1 MEVENKMAIQIRRGP
16 VIKLDPN
23 KLLPAEFAASL
34 DTGELHFCF
43 TPGETKQLVFSE
55 DVVEIIDAHTGEVV
69 ATLTAD
75 VKKAVADAE
84 SAAEHA
90 NSSAQKAVEKSTL
103 AESAANNANAVAE
116 ELVSRKDAGEF
127 TGPPGPQGEPGT
139 NGIVTTMEGQY
150 GFEIREGHLYLIYPD
165 GTTPPD
171 MKINEAGH
179 LILTI

>member
-1 MEVENKMAIQIRRGP
+1 MAIQIRRGP

-103 AESAANNANAVAE
+103 AESATNNANAVAE
-116 ELVSRKDAGEF
+116 DLVSRKDAGEF

>member
-1 MEVENKMAIQIRRGP
+1 MAIQIRRGP

-116 ELVSRKDAGEF
+116 DLVSRKDAGEF

-150 GFEIREGHLYLIYPD
+150 STLR
-165 GTTPPD
+165 
-171 MKINEAGH
+171 
-179 LILTI
+179 

>member
-1 MEVENKMAIQIRRGP
+1 MAIQNRRGP

-23 KLLPAEFAASL
+23 KLLPAEFAAAL
-34 DTGELHFCF
+34 DAEELHFCF
-43 TPGETKQLVFSE
+43 APGETKQVAFNE
-55 DVVEIIDAHTGEVV
+55 DVFELVDSHTGEVV

-84 SAAEHA
+84 SATTYA
-90 NSSAQKAVEKSTL
+90 NTSAQKAVEKSTL

-116 ELVSRKDAGEF
+116 DLVARKNAGEF
-127 TGPPGPQGEPGT
+127 TGPQGPPGETGA
-139 NGIVTTMEGQY
+139 NGIVTTMSGQY
-150 GFEIREGHLYLIYPD
+150 GFEIREGHLYLVYPD

-171 MKINEAGH
+171 MRIDDAGH

>member
-1 MEVENKMAIQIRRGP
+1 MAIQNRRGQ

-23 KLLPAEFAASL
+23 KLLPAEFAAAL
-34 DTGELHFCF
+34 DAEELHLCF
-43 TPGETKQLVFSE
+43 APGETKQVAFSDDIIELV
-55 DVVEIIDAHTGEVV
+55 DAHTGEVV

-75 VKKAVADAE
+75 VKKAVLDAE
-84 SAAEHA
+84 STTAYA
-90 NSSAQKAVEKSTL
+90 NTSAQRAVEKSTL

-116 ELVSRKDAGEF
+116 DLLTRKDLGEF
-127 TGPPGPQGEPGT
+127 TGPQGPPGETGA
-139 NGIVTTMEGQY
+139 NGIVTTMAGQY
-150 GFEIREGHLYLIYPD
+150 GFEIREGHLYLVYPD

>member
-1 MEVENKMAIQIRRGP
+1 MAIQIRRGP

-23 KLLPAEFAASL
+23 KLSPAEFAAPL

-43 TPGETKQLVFSE
+43 TPGETKQIVFSE

-75 VKKAVADAE
+75 VKRAVADAE
-84 SAAEHA
+84 SATEYA
-90 NSSAQKAVEKSTL
+90 NTSAQKAVEKSTL
-103 AESAANNANAVAE
+103 AELAANKANTVAE
-116 ELVSRKDAGEF
+116 DLVTRKNAGEF
-127 TGPPGPQGEPGT
+127 TGPQGPPGETGA
-139 NGIVTTMEGQY
+139 NGIVTTMSGQY
-150 GFEIREGHLYLIYPD
+150 GFEIREGHLYLVYPD

-179 LILTI
+179 LIFTI

>member
-116 ELVSRKDAGEF
+116 DLVSRKDAGEF

>member
-16 VIKLDPN
+16 VIKLVPN
-23 KLLPAEFAASL
+23 KLVPAEFAASL

-116 ELVSRKDAGEF
+116 DLVSRKDAGEF

>member
-1 MEVENKMAIQIRRGP
+1 MAIQIRRGP

-90 NSSAQKAVEKSTL
+90 NSSAQKAVEKSSL

-116 ELVSRKDAGEF
+116 DLVSRKDAGEF

>member
-1 MEVENKMAIQIRRGP
+1 MAIQIRRGP

-55 DVVEIIDAHTGEVV
+55 DVVEIIDAHT
-69 ATLTAD
+69 
-75 VKKAVADAE
+75 VADAE

-116 ELVSRKDAGEF
+116 DLVSRKDAGEF

-150 GFEIREGHLYLIYPD
+150 GFEIREGHLHLIYPD

>member
-1 MEVENKMAIQIRRGP
+1 MAIQNRRGP

-23 KLLPAEFAASL
+23 KLLPAEFAAAL
-34 DTGELHFCF
+34 DVEELHFCF
-43 TPGETKQLVFSE
+43 APGETKQIVFAE
-55 DVVEIIDAHTGEVV
+55 DVIELIDAHTGEVV

-75 VKKAVADAE
+75 VNRAVANAE

-90 NSSAQKAVEKSTL
+90 NISAQKAVEKSTL
-103 AESAANNANAVAE
+103 AESAANNANAAAE
-116 ELVSRKDAGEF
+116 DLVSRKDAGEF
-127 TGPPGPQGEPGT
+127 TGPQGPPGEAGA

-150 GFEIREGHLYLIYPD
+150 GFEIREGHLYLVYPD

-171 MKINEAGH
+171 MKINETGH

>member
-1 MEVENKMAIQIRRGP
+1 MAIQIRRGP

-116 ELVSRKDAGEF
+116 DLVSRKDAGEF

-150 GFEIREGHLYLIYPD
+150 GFEIRED
-165 GTTPPD
+165 R
-171 MKINEAGH
+171 KSVV
-179 LILTI
+179 

>member
-116 ELVSRKDAGEF
+116 DLVSRKDAGEF

-171 MKINEAGH
+171 MKINEAVH